1 MSYLNPFDFRFVFH
15 RGEKVTLIW
24 SDIATKRSLRDSSS
38 KTNNNNLKNVL
49 LLFANSHVVPN
60 PYDFYP
66 LKFFVFHRRN
76 SQTELKGHNDYDLLL
91 YKNDEINPS
100 RVDFNN
106 SAFLSKFPRPRRWA
120 GDRWLMFGEWAV
132 FKPAVCV
139 AGQAGIVA
147 CANPW
152 GLVRSVQT
160 AARLISSLAPER
172 LSP

>member
-1 MSYLNPFDFRFVFH
+1 MLFQTHMIFILLNFLCSTEEIV
-15 RGEKVTLIW
+15 KQSW
-24 SDIATKRSLRDSSS
+24 KDIM
-38 KTNNNNLKNVL
+38 
-49 LLFANSHVVPN
+49 
-60 PYDFYP
+60 
-66 LKFFVFHRRN
+66 
-76 SQTELKGHNDYDLLL
+76 
-91 YKNDEINPS
+91 IMNPS

-106 SAFLSKFPRPRRWA
+106 SASLSKFPRPRRWA